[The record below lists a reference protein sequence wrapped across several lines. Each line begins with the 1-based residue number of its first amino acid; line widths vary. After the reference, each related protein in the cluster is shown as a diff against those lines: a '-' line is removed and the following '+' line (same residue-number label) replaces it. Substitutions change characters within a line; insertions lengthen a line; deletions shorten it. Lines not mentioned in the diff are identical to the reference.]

1 MPYVKLKE
9 AIERTGLSGN
19 TLRKYADAKQIRTVR
34 TPANQRLFD
43 IDAFLGEGVGTA
55 VVCYARVSSAK
66 QRGDLD
72 RQIATLISRYPRAE
86 VVSDVG
92 SGLNF
97 KRKGLRALLERSLR
111 GDSVTV
117 VVAHRDR
124 LCRFGF
130 DLLSWLF
137 ERSGGGVVVLN
148 DASISS
154 PQAELVQDLLSV
166 LGVFS
171 ARMHG
176 LRKYRKAVQEDPDIS
191 VIESTGTDEEE
202 TALEGVAAGDI
213 S

>member
-1 MPYVKLKE
+1 MSYVKLRE
-9 AIERTGLSGN
+9 AKERTGLTGN
-19 TLRKYADAKQIRTVR
+19 TLRKYADAKQINSIR

-43 IDAFLGEGVGTA
+43 VDTFLGEGRGTA

-72 RQIATLISRYPRAE
+72 RQIASLVEKYPKAE
-86 VVSDVG
+86 IVSDVG

-97 KRKGLRALLERSLR
+97 KRKGFRALLERSLR
-111 GDSVTV
+111 GDRITV

-130 DLLSWLF
+130 DLVSWLF
-137 ERSGGGVVVLN
+137 ERSGGSVLVLN
-148 DASISS
+148 DASVSS
-154 PQAELVQDLLSV
+154 PQAELVQDLLAV

-191 VIESTGTDEEE
+191 VLGSTETDNEEASVES
-202 TALEGVAAGDI
+202 LAAGDI